1 MAHNLNCKGIEVWC
15 SLAPPVSLVPHSF
28 SLLNSRHSS
37 VMLSSHNSSRAGV
50 PLGCQESVPYDR
62 GSSYA
67 VRTEKHCTVRPE
79 ARDWQMLRTQSGRN
93 PSPLPYHETITK
105 KICLNS
111 EWKKINSYLH
121 RLQPATLMRDA
132 SITRASP
139 MSPVLIST
147 RIRRHQIKPQESSLR
162 IL

>member
-1 MAHNLNCKGIEVWC
+1 MAHNLNCKGIEVRC

-67 VRTEKHCTVRPE
+67 VWTEKHCMVRPE

-93 PSPLPYHETITK
+93 PSPLPYHETVTK

-111 EWKKINSYLH
+111 EWKK
-121 RLQPATLMRDA
+121 
-132 SITRASP
+132 
-139 MSPVLIST
+139 ST
-147 RIRRHQIKPQESSLR
+147 RTYTGYSQQPLWEMLPLREHLLCHQFSSPQESEETKLNLR
-162 IL
+162 NPA